1 MCGDCVLDH
10 DSALILPR
18 HIEFVEALSLTV
30 SGKIRRTEPR
40 GGGRNG
46 RRIACGAAG
55 VWEGD
60 LTEWAHRSAAPG

>member
-1 MCGDCVLDH
+1 MCGDCVLHH

-46 RRIACGAAG
+46 RRIACEARQGLG
-55 VWEGD
+55 G
-60 LTEWAHRSAAPG
+60 